1 MIYGYA
7 RVSTESQHLEA
18 QVTQLEQA
26 GVDTIFKE
34 KYTGTT
40 KYRPVFETL
49 LERLEPNDTL
59 VVTKLD
65 RFARNTKDALDLMR
79 YVFDRHVV
87 INILNLGIIDESPT
101 GMLIFT
107 IFSAF
112 SQFER
117 DLIVTRTQEGKSYAR
132 KHNKNFREGR
142 PEKYSENEITK
153 AFSLHES
160 GKTYANISQITGI
173 SIATL
178 KRRFKKY
185 KK

>member
-87 INILNLGIIDESPT
+87 INILNLGIID
-101 GMLIFT
+101 GYYHGRLIWGCR
-107 IFSAF
+107 S
-112 SQFER
+112 
-117 DLIVTRTQEGKSYAR
+117 R
-132 KHNKNFREGR
+132 KR
-142 PEKYSENEITK
+142 S
-153 AFSLHES
+153 
-160 GKTYANISQITGI
+160 
-173 SIATL
+173 
-178 KRRFKKY
+178 
-185 KK
+185 